1 MGGGN
6 QLPAG
11 NLSARLLVGKRG
23 DGPRDAYKN
32 TEMKSMYIR
41 MIHRS
46 A

>member
-11 NLSARLLVGKRG
+11 DLSARLLLGKRE

-41 MIHRS
+41 MIHRN